1 MSFSLGSFFFLLKLL
16 NNDVTC
22 KNRNKNRHT
31 RRIIMCTK
39 RKRRRVTHRD
49 LAKKIMKKTERE
61 RKKTDISDRSRERER
76 KRKVLRHLEE
86 ETILKNPQKIFLCFL
101 LISHIIQFLYACI
114 YIYILS

>member
-1 MSFSLGSFFFLLKLL
+1 VSFSLGSFFFLLKLL

-49 LAKKIMKKTERE
+49 LAKKNHEEDRERE

-76 KRKVLRHLEE
+76 EKEKYCV
-86 ETILKNPQKIFLCFL
+86 ILKKK
-101 LISHIIQFLYACI
+101 QF
-114 YIYILS
+114 